1 MLTRVDSKGRL
12 YLPKAM
18 REGLPDE
25 VYLVKLDEGILI
37 VPKPREPLRELEEL
51 GKKLPDKTLHEL
63 KKEIL
68 REATKEVLEES
79 E

>member
-37 VPKPREPLRELEEL
+37 VPKPQEPLRELEEL